1 VSAPA
6 PGAAELA
13 AWAEAALPRARAAFP
28 GVEAKAAELAET
40 ARRRLEGD
48 EAALPLVDG
57 DGGLDAA
64 ELYLAAACWRGDE
77 RAVEALRERYFVP
90 VEGALGRMGLGAAH
104 RDDVWQTLCQR
115 LLVGEDGAPPR
126 LVHYAGGG
134 TLGGLVRVAATR
146 LGLSILEQEK
156 RTVATDAL
164 LEQIAVGS
172 SGPELGLMKQQHRH
186 ELKQEVEAAIG
197 DLSTRERLVLR
208 LHLVEQVGIDAIA
221 AAQGVHRATAAR
233 WVASAK
239 EALGERVRAR
249 LSARWRVG
257 DASLPALRTLVD
269 SQLDLSLGRLLAVE

>member
-1 VSAPA
+1 M
-6 PGAAELA
+6 
-13 AWAEAALPRARAAFP
+13 
-28 GVEAKAAELAET
+28 
-40 ARRRLEGD
+40 
-48 EAALPLVDG
+48 
-57 DGGLDAA
+57 
-64 ELYLAAACWRGDE
+64 
-77 RAVEALRERYFVP
+77 
-90 VEGALGRMGLGAAH
+90 EGALARMGLGPAH

-115 LLVGEDGAPPR
+115 LLVGEEGAPTR
-126 LVHYAGGG
+126 IVHSAGGG

-146 LGLSILEQEK
+146 LGLSIVEQEK

-164 LEQIAVGS
+164 LDQIAAGS

-197 DLSTRERLVLR
+197 DLSVRERLVLR